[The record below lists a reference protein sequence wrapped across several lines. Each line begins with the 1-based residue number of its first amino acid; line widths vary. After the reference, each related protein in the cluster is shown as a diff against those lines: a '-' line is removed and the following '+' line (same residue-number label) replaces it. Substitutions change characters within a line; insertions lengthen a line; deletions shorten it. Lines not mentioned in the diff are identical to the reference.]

1 MKDFKDKVAVIT
13 GAASGIGLGIAKR
26 AVKEG
31 MKVVIADIE
40 ENALKSAEDILNKS
54 GDNVIAVLT
63 DVSKADNIENL
74 AQKTINEFGK
84 VHLLCNNAG
93 IGIGGILW
101 EASLAEWEWVVNVNL
116 WGVIHGIRTF
126 IPIMLKQDED
136 CHVVNTSS
144 MAGLISSG
152 YEGIYSITKHGVVAL
167 SEALSN
173 ELSGMNSKIK
183 VSVLCP
189 GFVKTNILNCIRNAP
204 KNVPNRDI
212 NFETGLETMIKA
224 HPEAEQFLNMFMSMW
239 ESGLSPDKAGDI
251 VFEAIK
257 DDAFYI
263 FTDTGIF
270 WKNMVNDR
278 MNGILEALKKNK
290 AYSKKTVEVF

>member
-31 MKVVIADIE
+31 MKVIIADIE
-40 ENALKSAEDILNKS
+40 EKALASAEDILRKS
-54 GDNVIAVLT
+54 GDNVMAVLT
-63 DVSKADNIENL
+63 DVSKADDIEKL
-74 AQKTINEFGK
+74 AQKTIDTFGE

-93 IGIGGILW
+93 IGVGGILW

-116 WGVIHGIRTF
+116 WGVIHGIRIF
-126 IPIMLKQDED
+126 VPIMLKQNED
-136 CHVVNTSS
+136 CQIVNTSS

-152 YEGIYSITKHGVVAL
+152 YEAIYSISKHGVVAL

-189 GFVKTNILNCIRNAP
+189 GFVKTNILNSLRNAP
-204 KNVPNRDI
+204 ENVPNREID
-212 NFETGLETMIKA
+212 FETGLENALKV
-224 HPEAEQFLNMFMSMW
+224 HPEAEQFFKMFMGMW
-239 ESGLSPDKAGDI
+239 EIGLSPDKAGDI

-257 DDAFYI
+257 DEAFYI
-263 FTDTGIF
+263 LTDTGIL
-270 WKNMVNDR
+270 WENMVKTR
-278 MNGILEALKKNK
+278 MNGILKAFKQNKPYLKKL
-290 AYSKKTVEVF
+290 